1 MRHLTTCRTPRRRAA
16 LPFTRGTQQGFTL
29 IEVLVSFIVLSIGLL
44 GLASLQLN
52 ALKSS
57 HSAYQ
62 RTVASIIAMDAG
74 ERLWAELAK
83 SKNLNAANDVEEAWL
98 EYWDDTRQGRPPEEI
113 TLPAFAAARQ
123 IPSSISCDGD
133 NTCTITVTWEDQRF
147 ADDDADATIFI
158 YTIKLM

>member
-1 MRHLTTCRTPRRRAA
+1 MRHLTTCRTPHRRAA

-74 ERLWAELAK
+74 ERLWANLAADDPLDADAVETAW
-83 SKNLNAANDVEEAWL
+83 LNAWQDNEDEDKPPLVTLLGLEEESNIL
-98 EYWDDTRQGRPPEEI
+98 CDPDT
-113 TLPAFAAARQ
+113 
-123 IPSSISCDGD
+123 
-133 NTCTITVTWEDQRF
+133 NVCTITVIWQDQRF
-147 ADDDADATIFI
+147 ADDDADATTFE
-158 YTIKLM
+158 YTIRLMP

>member
-1 MRHLTTCRTPRRRAA
+1 MRHLTICRTPRCRAA

-74 ERLWAELAK
+74 ERLWANLAADGP
-83 SKNLNAANDVEEAWL
+83 LDANAVETEWL
-98 EYWDDTRQGRPPEEI
+98 DYWDDEGKSEKEV
-113 TLPAFAAARQ
+113 TLPGVAEN
-123 IPSSISCDGD
+123 SSIDCDPD
-133 NTCTITVTWEDQRF
+133 NECTITVVWEDQRF
-147 ADDDADATIFI
+147 ADDDADATTFE
-158 YTIKLM
+158 YTIRLMP